1 MAEKKGST
9 RMIDPYNITNYNQT
23 EEQLQEVLLFWIC
36 VAGKTA
42 VVIAR
47 RLTNLLDSLNGDSPF
62 DKIRGVK
69 KDLLPQLLKKHGIG
83 CYNLKA
89 KSMWELVNSN
99 IDLNHCSIEDLEK
112 ITGIGRKTSRCFLI
126 HSRPNIKCAGL
137 DVHILNFLRSKGHK
151 VPKSTPSGAKKYREI
166 ESIFLK
172 YVKKSDK
179 SVANFDL
186 KIWARYARGKELK
199 NESKG

>member
-1 MAEKKGST
+1 
-9 RMIDPYNITNYNQT
+9 MIDPYNITKYNQSN
-23 EEQLQEVLLFWIC
+23 EQLQEVLLFWIC

-42 VVIAR
+42 AVITR
-47 RLTNLLDSLNGDSPF
+47 RLDNFLNSLDGGSPF

-69 KDLLPQLLKKHGIG
+69 EDLLPQLLKKYGIG

-89 KSMWELVNSN
+89 KSIWELVNSN
-99 IDLNHCSIEDLEK
+99 IDLRHCSIEDLEK

-151 VPKSTPSGAKKYREI
+151 VPRSTPNSAKKYCEI

-172 YVKKSDK
+172 YVKESGKT
-179 SVANFDL
+179 VADFDL
-186 KIWARYARGKELK
+186 EIWKQRARGKELK
-199 NESKG
+199 NESKS